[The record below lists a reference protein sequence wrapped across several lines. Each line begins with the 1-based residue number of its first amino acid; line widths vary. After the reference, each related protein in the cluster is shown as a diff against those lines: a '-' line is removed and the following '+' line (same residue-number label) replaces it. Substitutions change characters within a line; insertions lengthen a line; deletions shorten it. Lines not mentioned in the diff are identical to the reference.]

1 MLSCP
6 LNHVEA
12 FECERVLQRHLS
24 IVLALCQ
31 EQVAGG
37 LKTTRL
43 VTMKL
48 LFQMTAMARHGWQR
62 VLAVPIWAKYGVGW
76 SRYASPFFV
85 FATIDA
91 ALTGHW
97 VGGCK

>member
-1 MLSCP
+1 MRARATKTPPHCP
-6 LNHVEA
+6 LTVSGAGRRRLKNHSACYNEI
-12 FECERVLQRHLS
+12 
-24 IVLALCQ
+24 IVSDD
-31 EQVAGG
+31 G
-37 LKTTRL
+37 
-43 VTMKL
+43 
-48 LFQMTAMARHGWQR
+48 HGWQR